1 MLREDLEKHKNIKLD
16 IEKFFGK
23 TNDGFFEAL
32 QTFDAGHAKV
42 YQYIKS
48 LHGRLPIQHEES
60 KKEIRNRKY
69 SDPKYD
75 NEEYM

>member
-1 MLREDLEKHKNIKLD
+1 VLREDLEKHKNIKLD

-32 QTFDAGHAKV
+32 QTFDAGHAKI

-48 LHGRLPIQHEES
+48 LHERLP
-60 KKEIRNRKY
+60 N
-69 SDPKYD
+69 
-75 NEEYM
+75 